1 MVFLV
6 RGRVIENIKKKKKT
20 DRRKTLKNEKKEK
33 RRIQKNQITTMNIF
47 NFTL

>member
-6 RGRVIENIKKKKKT
+6 RGRITENIKKKKKT
-20 DRRKTLKNEKKEK
+20 DRRKTLKNEEKEK